1 MMNFHSLHEQQ
12 RATAATTAITAVR
25 RLMRSSAGIAA
36 RGLIAIGLAAGS
48 ATALA
53 ATYKWVDDQG
63 VVHYTDQVPADAVNK
78 GSVVMGKDG
87 GTLRKVDPAPTA
99 EQRRV
104 SAQEAERR
112 KLVARQQE
120 DVLRR
125 DRALAAS
132 YTSESEIDLARNRAL
147 NTIDAVLQSAGAYS
161 AQLNKRKSELA
172 LKMAT
177 YKDKPVPNVLE
188 RESESLDAELARQA
202 DLVSAKRREMATVN
216 ARYDADKARWRELS
230 APKTS
235 IDNAVAVGA
244 PVSAGPKR

>member
-1 MMNFHSLHEQQ
+1 MMNFFSPDEHQQ
-12 RATAATTAITAVR
+12 RASTRATAIIAVHS
-25 RLMRSSAGIAA
+25 LVRSSAA
-36 RGLIAIGLAAGS
+36 RCLIAIGLAAGS
-48 ATALA
+48 AAALA

-63 VVHYTDQVPADAVNK
+63 VVHYTDKVPADAVNK

-104 SAQEAERR
+104 SAQEAERG
-112 KLVARQQE
+112 KLLARQQE

-161 AQLNKRKSELA
+161 AQLNKRKSELTLRIA
-172 LKMAT
+172 S

-188 RESESLDAELARQA
+188 RESESLDAELGRQEE
-202 DLVSAKRREMATVN
+202 LVVVKRREMAAVN
-216 ARYDADKARWRELS
+216 AKYDADKVRWR
-230 APKTS
+230 AMIAAKAAM
-235 IDNAVAVGA
+235 DNAVAVGA
-244 PVSAGPKR
+244 PAGSGPKK

>member
-1 MMNFHSLHEQQ
+1 MMNFFSLDEEPCPI
-12 RATAATTAITAVR
+12 AAATAITAVR
-25 RLMRSSAGIAA
+25 GFARSRAGLAA
-36 RGLIAIGLAAGS
+36 RYLLAIGLAAGS
-48 ATALA
+48 ATAWC

-63 VVHYTDQVPADAVNK
+63 VVHYTDKVPADAVDK

-104 SAQEAERR
+104 SAQEDERR
-112 KLVARQQE
+112 KLLSRQQE
-120 DVLRR
+120 DVARR
-125 DRALAAS
+125 DRALVAS

-161 AQLNKRKSELA
+161 GQLSKRKSELA

-177 YKDKPVPNVLE
+177 YKSKPVPNVLE

-202 DLVSAKRREMATVN
+202 ELVVAKRKEMAAVN
-216 ARYDADKARWRELS
+216 AKYDADEARWRELS
-230 APKTS
+230 AAKSPMES
-235 IDNAVAVGA
+235 AIAVGSPA
-244 PVSAGPKR
+244 GVGPKK